1 MFSVTALLEDPLAS
15 ITRQG
20 KLGASTNT
28 VADAD
33 GITCALGTLAHFGPK
48 KLDALQ
54 VIFSLLRAYRCG
66 KKCFLEVATHP
77 TYPEAI
83 PTNAPDSLPP
93 NQAKKR
99 SRIRVFNV

>member
-33 GITCALGTLAHFGPK
+33 GITCALGTLAPFGPK

-66 KKCFLEVATHP
+66 KKCVLPLATHP
-77 TYPEAI
+77 TYPESI

-93 NQAKKR
+93 NQAQKR